1 MWISIEVSPL
11 IWVLAIHDII
21 PNKLYQN
28 NLEVLINIQVPTFQF
43 GIFKLES
50 QVGDLRISIKKK
62 NIQEII
68 LHSEVWKPVNKTY
81 ISVCGTDTTNCKAL
95 TSTKRKGSEG
105 EASVLKICCKRK
117 TENRKMIRSRN
128 YFCFFFFCLN

>member
-21 PNKLYQN
+21 PNNLYQN

-62 NIQEII
+62 KYPGDYFAQWS
-68 LHSEVWKPVNKTY
+68 LKTSEQD
-81 ISVCGTDTTNCKAL
+81 I
-95 TSTKRKGSEG
+95 
-105 EASVLKICCKRK
+105 
-117 TENRKMIRSRN
+117 
-128 YFCFFFFCLN
+128 YFSMWYGHNQLQSFN